1 MGEATDALWDR
12 IRSQGEA
19 HRQTGDIS
27 SLNTAIALCRQLL
40 AEAGEESSWELKGL
54 FELGSLYAGRFALTN
69 DAADAQEAVS
79 ARRQLIAR
87 LDNDSS
93 DYALC
98 LADLILSLVDLFSLT
113 ARQAE
118 LDEALSLGRTAV
130 TELDPECVGYDW
142 LLGHVGNACL
152 SRFACAGDTVD
163 LEDAVA
169 LLRKALDAAED
180 ELARE
185 LACGL
190 LGEALVTRFEIDGH
204 GEDLTDAVT
213 AYRQALE
220 ASPDDGSED
229 ASRPGLEELFTA
241 LADSTDADRG
251 DEVHRLATALLA
263 RYGRSGSRADLDDA
277 VTAARHA
284 LGATP
289 PDHPERAARAERCFH
304 LLLARADRQD
314 WVRPSDLGDVITLVR
329 HELACMTSGD
339 PARAGF
345 LAVLRT
351 SLLRRH
357 ERDHDPADLDE
368 AIGVSC
374 EAVELSP
381 TPEDVD
387 PMFFG
392 GIAVMA
398 TDLAACLD
406 EATDLD
412 RTVRELRRALASLP
426 SGTGR
431 KQRQDWSAAAGNQ
444 VRVASSLAAAL
455 GERYLRTGDPEDR
468 RQAVAL
474 ARRAVHTESAAPAQ
488 RVAAARRGT
497 RWAATAGQW
506 DVVADLLAT
515 SVSLMPRLTP
525 YTWDRESQENNL
537 LYTSGVP
544 RDAVAAAVRA
554 GRQGEAVLLAEQGRG
569 VLIGQDLSIGRDLSV
584 LRERNPGLAAQ
595 WTRLHLQRVRAERA
609 LQSLSSDVYAEF
621 TETLDTIRALP
632 GLGHF
637 ASPSEP
643 SALPELLAESE
654 AGPVVLVNVSDYG
667 SHALILTPG
676 GVRTVELPGV
686 TPEIVH
692 EQAGMLMAAGTKTGG
707 DPDTHLLAQRISAS
721 VLAWLW
727 DRVTGPVL
735 DSLGFTGPPAPGHP
749 WPRIWWVPTG
759 MLALMPLHAAGDG
772 RENALD
778 RVVSGY
784 APTINALRHA
794 RRRPPGPRPPHLL
807 AVTMP
812 QTPGASPLP
821 GAAVES
827 RMLATHVRRTE
838 VLSGKKA
845 TYERV
850 RARLPESTW
859 VHFACHTEGTSADT
873 FEKSLLLHD
882 HETHPLTVADLAT
895 LNLDGAELAYLSA
908 CTTGSPGGT
917 FITTGESL
925 ADESIQLASA
935 FLIAGYRHVIATLWP
950 VKDSVATRFAE
961 CFYTE
966 AVSDGTDPA
975 FALHQAARRIRN
987 SYPSFPNVWASHIH
1001 TGP

>member
-1 MGEATDALWDR
+1 MGEATDALWAR
-12 IRSQGEA
+12 IRSQEEA
-19 HRQTGDIS
+19 HRQTGDVS
-27 SLNTAIALCRQLL
+27 SLDTAIALCRQLL

-54 FELGSLYAGRFALTN
+54 FELGSLYADRFSLTD
-69 DAADAQEAVS
+69 DAADAKEAVS
-79 ARRQLIAR
+79 ARRQVIAR
-87 LDNDSS
+87 LDSDSS

-98 LADLILSLVDLFSLT
+98 LADLIISLMDLFSLT

-118 LDEALSLGRTAV
+118 LDEAVSLGRAAV
-130 TELDPECVGYDW
+130 AELDPECVGYDW
-142 LLGHVGNACL
+142 LLGHLGNACL
-152 SRFACAGDTVD
+152 SRFARVGDTVD

-169 LLRKALDAAED
+169 LFRKARDAAED

-185 LACGL
+185 LACCL
-190 LGEALVTRFEIDGH
+190 LGEALVTRFEIDGR

-220 ASPDDGSED
+220 ASLDDGES
-229 ASRPGLEELFTA
+229 ASSHGLEGLFAA
-241 LADSTDADRG
+241 LADNTDAGRG
-251 DEVHRLATALLA
+251 DEVHRLATALLT
-263 RYGRSGSRADLDDA
+263 RYNRFGHRADLDDA
-277 VTAARHA
+277 ITAARHA

-289 PDHPERAARAERCFH
+289 PDHPERAARAGRCFH
-304 LLLARADRQD
+304 LLLARADWQD
-314 WVRPSDLGDVITLVR
+314 WVKPSDLDDVITLVR
-329 HELACMTSGD
+329 HELTCMASGD
-339 PARAGF
+339 PARPSF
-345 LAVLRT
+345 LAVLRA
-351 SLLRRH
+351 SLLRRNA
-357 ERDHDPADLDE
+357 RDHDPADLDE
-368 AIGVSC
+368 AIGASC
-374 EAVELSP
+374 ETVELST
-381 TPEDVD
+381 TPEDID

-406 EATDLD
+406 KATDLD

-431 KQRQDWSAAAGNQ
+431 KQRHGWSAAAGNQ

-474 ARRAVHTESAAPAQ
+474 AWRAVHTESATPAQ

-497 RWAATAGQW
+497 RWAATAGEW
-506 DVVADLLAT
+506 DVAADLLAF

-525 YTWDRESQENNL
+525 YTWYRESRVTNL
-537 LYTSGVP
+537 LFTSGVP

-554 GRQGEAVLLAEQGRG
+554 GRPGEAVRLAEQGRG
-569 VLIGQDLSIGRDLSV
+569 VLISQDLSIGRDLSV
-584 LRERNPGLAAQ
+584 LREQNPGLAAQ

-609 LQSLSSDVYAEF
+609 LQRLSSDVYAEF
-621 TETLDTIRALP
+621 TETLDAIRALP
-632 GLGHF
+632 ALGHF

-667 SHALILTPG
+667 SHALILAPG
-676 GVRTVELPGV
+676 GVRTVELPEV
-686 TPEIVH
+686 TPETVH
-692 EQAGMLMAAGTKTGG
+692 EQAGMLMAAGTKTGA
-707 DPDTHLLAQRISAS
+707 DPDTHLLAQRVSAS

-735 DSLGFTGPPAPGHP
+735 DSLGLTDPPAPGHP

-772 RENALD
+772 RQNALD

-784 APTINALRHA
+784 APTINALRRA

-821 GAAVES
+821 GAAEEA
-827 RMLATHVRRTE
+827 RMLATHVRRIE
-838 VLSGKKA
+838 VLSGEKA

-850 RARLPESTW
+850 RARLPKSTW
-859 VHFACHTEGTSADT
+859 VHFACHTEGTTADT

-882 HETHPLTVADLAT
+882 HETHPLTVADLGT

-908 CTTGSPGGT
+908 CTTGAPGGT
-917 FITTGESL
+917 FLTTGESL

-935 FLIAGYRHVIATLWP
+935 FLVAGYRHVIATLWP
-950 VKDSVATRFAE
+950 VKDSMAARFAE
-961 CFYTE
+961 YFYTE
-966 AVSDGTDPA
+966 AVSVGTDPA
-975 FALHQAARRIRN
+975 FALHQAARRIRD
-987 SYPSFPNVWASHIH
+987 SYPSFPSIWASHIH